1 MLVNV
6 AVHSL
11 RCVLFCVFVHR
22 VYMGISS
29 VISTS
34 WCHFC
39 FFALL
44 LYDLWWFDLHFSVLV
59 QIVCSL
65 LFYKRS
71 NTTADFCLVLSSHSW
86 ARDPDGAVCALFHCL
101 HLSLAKVLYFLEE
114 LAMPVDMTCRYISVL
129 P

>member
-11 RCVLFCVFVHR
+11 WCVLFCVFVCK
-22 VYMGISS
+22 VYMCISS

-34 WCHFC
+34 WCLF

-65 LFYKRS
+65 LFYKRP
-71 NTTADFCLVLSSHSW
+71 NTTADLCLVLSSHSC
-86 ARDPDGAVCALFHCL
+86 ARDPDGAVCALFQC
-101 HLSLAKVLYFLEE
+101 LSLAKVLYFLEE